1 VSGFPPIPDPAA
13 EGRTYGADGLESALR
28 RLGEE
33 RYHVHHPFHRLLHG
47 GELTKGQV
55 QAWALNRYCY
65 QAAIPRKDASLI
77 ARTDDPA
84 LRREWRRRLVDHDG
98 EAPGDGGLARW
109 LKLAEG
115 LDLDVGVVE
124 SQDWALPATRF
135 ACEAYVR
142 FVAERSLLEAV
153 ASSLTELF
161 SPTIIS
167 QRVSGMLANYDFVSE
182 DTLAYFNA
190 RLSQAPRDADW
201 ALDYVKRHATTPE
214 TQTASIR
221 ALKFKCDVL
230 WAMLDALHHAYVDPG
245 HIPPGAFD
253 PAAEP
258 GERP

>member
-1 VSGFPPIPDPAA
+1 MSAFPPIADPLA
-13 EGRTYGADGLESALR
+13 EGRTYSPAEIEDALR
-28 RLGEE
+28 RLGEQ
-33 RYHVHHPFHRLLHG
+33 RYHVHHPFHRLLHDG
-47 GELTKGQV
+47 RLTKAQV

-65 QAAIPRKDASLI
+65 QAAIPRKDAALI
-77 ARTDDPA
+77 ARTDDPD

-115 LDLDVGVVE
+115 LDLDVEAVRGQE
-124 SQDWALPATRF
+124 LALPATRF

-142 FVAERSLLEAV
+142 FVAEKSLLEAV

-161 SPTIIS
+161 SPKIIS

-190 RLSQAPRDADW
+190 RLTQAPRDADW
-201 ALDYVKRHATTPE
+201 ALDYVKQHARTPGE
-214 TQTASIR
+214 QTAAIR

-230 WAMLDALHHAYVDPG
+230 WAMLDALHHAYVEPG
-245 HIPPGAFD
+245 HIPPGAF
-253 PAAEP
+253 EP
-258 GERP
+258 GDA

>member
-1 VSGFPPIPDPAA
+1 MNPFPPIPDPQA
-13 EGRTYGADGLESALR
+13 EGRSYSPDELDNALR
-28 RLGEE
+28 RLGEQ
-33 RYHVHHPFHRLLHG
+33 RYHVHHPFHRLLHA

-65 QAAIPRKDASLI
+65 QAAIPRKDAALI
-77 ARTDDPA
+77 ARTDDPE

-98 EAPGDGGLARW
+98 DAPGDGGLARW

-115 LDLDVGVVE
+115 LDLDVAAVR
-124 SQDWALPATRF
+124 SQELALPATRF

-161 SPTIIS
+161 SPSIIS

-182 DTLAYFNA
+182 ATLAYFNA
-190 RLSQAPRDADW
+190 RLTQAPRDADW
-201 ALDYVKRHATTPE
+201 ALDYVKQHARTPE
-214 TQTASIR
+214 TQTAAIR

-230 WAMLDALHHAYVDPG
+230 WAMLDALHHAYVAPG
-245 HIPPGAFD
+245 HVPPGAFE
-253 PAAEP
+253 PEAA
-258 GERP
+258 